1 MGLTSS
7 QTAAVVGEI
16 APAVTGGWI
25 QKIFQPAARLILFEV
40 RARGRTLH
48 LLCSGDPETA
58 RLHLVSRRPPNPPGP
73 PPFCQFLRAHVQGA
87 RIDGIEQVGGD
98 RVVRIRLTA
107 REGPCCL
114 VAAMTGRTA
123 GLILLDATGRIMASL
138 DARDRPGRIYE
149 LPAAAPQPAGE
160 TPKPGEQAARD
171 DAFPLSQ
178 DLERQYE
185 QEEAQTAAAEI
196 RKTRLAAVRRALKR
210 ALRRADA
217 LQKDLDKAGRY
228 RDYARYGELLKTNL
242 AKMKKGGEQ
251 VTVVDYFDPALTELT
266 LPLDPAKGP
275 QANMDDYFKKH
286 RKFLA
291 AEREVRPRIAE
302 TEAEIARLRQEQ
314 RAIEEGS
321 WQPSAAVPG
330 PPRDGRRP
338 GEPHAGERVRSGPYR
353 RFTSGDGLP
362 IYVGRNAKENDELTF
377 KFAHSDDLWLHA
389 RGMPGSHVVVRL
401 EKGAEPPPETI
412 RDAATLALQYS
423 DLKKSGKGEV
433 IYTRRKWVKKLK
445 GQPPGTVAVTQE
457 KSIYVQ
463 LDRARLER
471 LKETSGKSSQI

>member
-7 QTAAVVGEI
+7 QIAAVLREV
-16 APAVTGGWI
+16 APAVTGGWV
-25 QKIFQPAARLILFEV
+25 QKIFQPGPRLILFEI
-40 RARGRTLH
+40 RTRGRTLH

-58 RLHLVSRRPPNPPGP
+58 RLHLVRRRPPNPPSP
-73 PPFCQFLRAHVQGA
+73 PAFCQFLRAHVQGA
-87 RIDGIEQVGGD
+87 RIDRIEQAGHD
-98 RVVRIRLTA
+98 RVLCIHLTA

-114 VAAMTGRTA
+114 VVAMTGRTA
-123 GLILLDATGRIMASL
+123 GLVLLDAAGRITASL
-138 DARDRPGRIYE
+138 DAADRPGRACE
-149 LPAAAPQPAGE
+149 LPPAPQPAADASGS
-160 TPKPGEQAARD
+160 PGKAPPD
-171 DAFPLSQ
+171 DGFPLSEA
-178 DLERQYE
+178 LEQQYQ
-185 QEEAQTAAAEI
+185 QEEARTAAAEI
-196 RKTRLAAVRRALKR
+196 RQARLAAIRRALKR
-210 ALRRADA
+210 TLRRAEA

-242 AKMKKGGEQ
+242 ARMKKGDVQ
-251 VTVVDYFDPALTELT
+251 VTVVDYFDPALPELT

-286 RKFLA
+286 RKCLA
-291 AEREVRPRIAE
+291 AEREVRPRIAQ

-321 WQPSAAVPG
+321 WQPATAPG
-330 PPRDGRRP
+330 TTRDGRRP
-338 GEPHAGERVRSGPYR
+338 AEPRAAGPARSGPYR
-353 RFTSGDGLP
+353 RFTSADGLP

-457 KSIYVQ
+457 KSVYVQ
-463 LDRARLER
+463 LDRVRLER
-471 LKETSGKSSQI
+471 LKESASKPA